1 MSNYTDAHFAATLLE
16 CGPHTA
22 TCEECAVTNNTCPN
36 TTIYRSRVYS
46 YFFTLF
52 PSMVEGLKHYN
63 VDAPGALYEADN
75 QEREWKRFWQEYQL
89 WVTGGE

>member
-52 PSMVEGLKHYN
+52 PSMVES
-63 VDAPGALYEADN
+63 ALDEVGEANN
-75 QEREWKRFWQEYQL
+75 QEHEWKRFWREYRA
-89 WVTGGE
+89 WVKS